1 MNAPLLVSRRR
12 WLAGAGV
19 TLAGLGLGGRF
30 LNEEMRAQTMSAE
43 RQAAVTPGLVQLSL
57 NENPY
62 GPAPSA
68 REAMQRVVASDRC
81 ARYPYS
87 DTRELVQQ
95 IARHEGVSPPQIV
108 LGVGSGELLET
119 LGVHCGLKGGE
130 VLYAAPGYLQ
140 LPRAFEA
147 VGGRARAVPLNARLE
162 HDLPA
167 MAAEVGDRTRVVYV
181 ANPHNPTGTTVDA
194 TALRAFV
201 EDVAGR
207 TTLLV
212 DEAYLDIA
220 DDAARRSVV
229 DLVRDDRRLV
239 VARTFSKI
247 HGLAGLRIGYF
258 VTSPALAAE
267 LRRYSVGGV
276 SAPAVAAA
284 AASLADVAFVT
295 ATRARIIAERARF
308 TTLLRELGRT
318 YAESQ
323 GNFVFFHAGRPQAE
337 IAVRMQAEGIAVA
350 RAFPPLLDWVRI
362 SVGLPEENTRAL
374 AALRRVLA

>member
-1 MNAPLLVSRRR
+1 MNASLPVSRRR
-12 WLAGAGV
+12 WLARAGV

-43 RQAAVTPGLVQLSL
+43 RLAAVAPGLIRLSL

-62 GPAPSA
+62 GPSASA
-68 REAMQRVVASDRC
+68 REAMQRMVASDRG
-81 ARYPYS
+81 ARYPYA
-87 DTRELVQQ
+87 EVHAFVQQ
-95 IARHEGVSPPQIV
+95 VAQHEGVAPAQIV

-130 VLYAAPGYLQ
+130 ALYAAPGYLQ

-147 VGGRARAVPLNARLE
+147 MGGRARAVPLNARLE

-167 MAAEVGDRTRVVYV
+167 MAAQVGAGTSVVYV
-181 ANPHNPTGTTVDA
+181 ANPHNPTGTVVDPA
-194 TALRAFV
+194 ALRAFV
-201 EDVAGR
+201 ADVAGR

-212 DEAYLDIA
+212 DEAYLEIA

-229 DLVRDDRRLV
+229 DLVRDDRRLI

-258 VTSPALAAE
+258 VTSAPLAAE

-284 AASLADVAFVT
+284 AASLADEAFVK
-295 ATRARIIAERARF
+295 ATRERIMAERARV
-308 TTLLRELGRT
+308 TAVLRELGRT
-318 YAESQ
+318 YAEPQ

-337 IAVRMQAEGIAVA
+337 IAARMQAEGVAVA

-362 SVGLPEENTRAL
+362 TVGLPDENTRAI

>member
-1 MNAPLLVSRRR
+1 M
-12 WLAGAGV
+12 

-43 RQAAVTPGLVQLSL
+43 RLAAVATGLIRLSL

-62 GPAPSA
+62 GPSASA
-68 REAMQRVVASDRC
+68 REAMQRMVASDRG
-81 ARYPYS
+81 ARYPYA
-87 DTRELVQQ
+87 EVHAFVQQ
-95 IARHEGVSPPQIV
+95 VAQHEGVAPAQIV

-130 VLYAAPGYLQ
+130 ALYAAPGYLQ

-147 VGGRARAVPLNARLE
+147 MGGRARAVPLNARLE

-167 MAAEVGDRTRVVYV
+167 MAAQVGAGTSVVYV
-181 ANPHNPTGTTVDA
+181 ANPHNPTGTVVDPA
-194 TALRAFV
+194 ALRAFV
-201 EDVAGR
+201 ADVAGR

-212 DEAYLDIA
+212 DEAYLEIA

-229 DLVRDDRRLV
+229 DLVRVDRRLI

-258 VTSPALAAE
+258 VTSAPLAAE

-284 AASLADVAFVT
+284 AASLADEAFVK
-295 ATRARIIAERARF
+295 ATRARITAERARV
-308 TTLLRELGRT
+308 TAVLRELGRT
-318 YAESQ
+318 YAEPQ

-337 IAVRMQAEGIAVA
+337 IAARMQAEGVAVA

-362 SVGLPEENTRAL
+362 TVGLPDENTRAI